1 MASSDGNDAAS
12 PLMSLPDVA
21 RYLGMKERTIYVW
34 AQEGRIPAFKLG
46 ATWRFRREEI
56 NAWLETHRSGPDFSR
71 GRRPIVP
78 PVQPQPTRWQ
88 IRQQEHEARRS
99 MLDECKSHI
108 ETTIGDEDQTV
119 FLVDRFVGRFD
130 EDVVRDVVRQLRM
143 EKKIVESDLTGQ
155 DGEKVK
161 VIRRRT

>member
-1 MASSDGNDAAS
+1 MATSDDAAS

-56 NAWLETHRSGPDFSR
+56 DAWLETRRSGPAVSPG
-71 GRRPIVP
+71 GRLPLVP
-78 PVQPQPTRWQ
+78 PAQLPITRWQ
-88 IRQQEHEARRS
+88 TRQQEQQARQA
-99 MLDECKSHI
+99 MLDECRSHI
-108 ETTIGDEDQTV
+108 ETTIRVEDQTV
-119 FLVDRFVGRFD
+119 FLVDRFVDRFG
-130 EDVVRDVVRQLRM
+130 EDVVREVVQQLRM
-143 EKKIVESDLTGQ
+143 EKKVVEADVIGE

-161 VIRRRT
+161 VIRRRR

>member
-1 MASSDGNDAAS
+1 MATSDDAAS

-56 NAWLETHRSGPDFSR
+56 DAWLETRRSGPAVSP
-71 GRRPIVP
+71 GRPPLVP
-78 PVQPQPTRWQ
+78 PVDHTETEWQ
-88 IRQQEHEARRS
+88 RRQREREARQA
-99 MLDECKSHI
+99 MLDECRSHI
-108 ETTIGDEDQTV
+108 ETTIRVEDQTV
-119 FLVDRFVGRFD
+119 FLVDRFADRFD
-130 EDVVRDVVRQLRM
+130 EDVVREVVRQLRE
-143 EKKIVESDLTGQ
+143 EKKIVESEVMGQ

-161 VIRRRT
+161 VIRRKR